1 LKPEDFEGRP
11 SFVQRHRRTTRVIL
25 ALSLGVGI
33 AGLATCALVQRYH
46 RGPASLEAA
55 GVQVYVVENEERAPR
70 RLGVVAARG
79 DVVLVSETLRVVI
92 AGGEREDAPLGA
104 VLEASLANGEGL
116 TRGATLTPVVT
127 DGTTNY
133 PVEFES
139 FRLVERGPEGQRLAM
154 RLEGKATVGRTEVR
168 VFLEYRLSDDRHA
181 LMIATQLVSE
191 DEVELSAGLVVRWGG
206 HTPFVPGHGLVVS
219 SLVTAAPVIGA
230 DMRAA
235 DGITG
240 AAVFAQGQNVV
251 IQVETEQHGDSVELD
266 QTLVSVAPRALVPDA
281 PQRQGFGLAL
291 SSYGFSD
298 AVRRVGWLEGR
309 HFPEASVV
317 VPGAPTGTHVRLE
330 RRSGPVLLDAYVDA
344 RGVATL
350 PLLGDLA
357 VGDAFVVRAEAY
369 GYLPSA
375 TREVVAGE
383 RVRLII
389 PKGGQVWVRLGDLSG
404 TPMPARIRILGRE
417 GTATPALGPDYFA
430 SGAGEAVVTATGEAV
445 IPLPPGAYRVIV
457 SHGPE
462 WSVAVSDVVVT
473 EGTRPEI
480 DARIEHVV
488 PPHGWVACDFHVHQS
503 PSDDSE
509 VPIEDRVATL
519 AAEGIGFAVP
529 TDHNHVTDYAPAIVA
544 HSLPDF
550 GTVIGVEVT
559 TWDPNFG
566 HFNAFPFP
574 LNEALPRNGAPVFR
588 QRTPAELFAELHALG
603 PDVMVQVNHP
613 RLEPNIGYWDLT
625 GFDAA
630 TGQAAGGP
638 GGTYDA
644 GYDLLEVWNGY
655 DLSRPTFVERVF
667 QEWLAL
673 LETGV
678 RVVGT
683 GNSDSHLVRYY
694 WAGYPRTYVYA
705 PDGARDPA
713 TILTALRAGAGLR
726 DQRPVPRGEHRG
738 QAAGGPRG
746 GPGRRGAGG
755 RRRARPR
762 LHRRGGAAGL
772 RGAHAGHHAPHSA
785 RGAHDA
791 VRDGRSRRSAA
802 HRALPGPAA
811 RAGGARRAA
820 GGARALGHAHGRL
833 LGPPSGHPHGLHQP
847 HLRGRGRRRLAALV
861 PRHRRGRAAARP
873 RWLHRQRRHA
883 RRAGLRRR
891 RGSAVGSRRWRATR
905 ATCSA
910 CRSGCPERPAALA
923 RRSLPARA
931 RAAGGTGARRTARRP
946 RRPPAGRPRWCAGA
960 RRRAAESSLRT
971 WP

>member
-1 LKPEDFEGRP
+1 LTPEDFEGRP
-11 SFVQRHRRTTRVIL
+11 SFVQRHRLTTRVIL
-25 ALSLGVGI
+25 ALALGVAM
-33 AGLATCALVQRYH
+33 AGLATCALVQRYY
-46 RGPASLEAA
+46 RGPARLEAA
-55 GVQVYVVENEERAPR
+55 GVQAYVVENEERAPR

-79 DVVLVSETLRVVI
+79 DVVLVSDTLRVVI

-127 DGTTNY
+127 DGARDY
-133 PVEFES
+133 PVEFEA
-139 FRLVERGPEGQRLAM
+139 FRLVERGPEGRRLAM
-154 RLEGKATVGRTEVR
+154 RLEGTATVGGAEVR

-181 LMIATQLVSE
+181 LMIATHLASD
-191 DEVELSAGLVVRWGG
+191 DEVRLAAGLVVRWGG
-206 HTPFVPGHGLVVS
+206 HAPLVPGHGLVVS
-219 SLVTAAPVIGA
+219 SLVTTAPVIGA

-240 AAVFAQGQNVV
+240 AAVFAQGEQVV
-251 IQVETEQHGDSVELD
+251 IQADTEQHGGSVELD
-266 QTLVSVAPRALVPDA
+266 QTLVSVVPQLLGPSA

-291 SSYGFSD
+291 SSYGLSD

-350 PLLGDLA
+350 PLLGELA
-357 VGDAFVVRAEAY
+357 PGDAFVVRAEAY
-369 GYLPSA
+369 GYLPSP

-389 PKGGQVWVRLGDLSG
+389 PKGGQVWVRLADLSG
-404 TPMPARIRILGRE
+404 TPMPARIRILGRD

-430 SGAGEAVVTATGEAV
+430 SGAGEAVVTASGEAV
-445 IPLPPGAYRVIV
+445 IPLPPGNYRVIV

-462 WSVAVSDVVVT
+462 WSAAVSDIVVT
-473 EGTRPEI
+473 EGTRPEV

-488 PPHGWVACDFHVHQS
+488 PPRGWVACDFHVHQS

-529 TDHNHVTDYAPAIVA
+529 TDHNHVTDYGPAIET
-544 HSLPDF
+544 HGLTDF
-550 GTVIGVEVT
+550 GTVVGVEVT

-574 LNEALPRNGAPVFR
+574 LNDTVPRNGAPAFV

-603 PDVMVQVNHP
+603 PDVLVQVNHP

-630 TGQAAGGP
+630 TGQATGGP
-638 GGTYDA
+638 GGTFDA
-644 GYDLLEVWNGY
+644 GYDLVEVWNGY
-655 DLSRPTFVERVF
+655 DLSRPTHVERVF
-667 QEWLAL
+667 QDWLAL

-705 PDGARDPA
+705 PDGVSDPA
-713 TILTALRAGAGLR
+713 TVLAALRAGRVFVTSGPFLEVSVAGSLPGDRVVAQGGEVLVDVVVRAPAYIDVEELQVFVGRTLVTTLPIRHAAPVLEPGTVAPGVAPPIVRYQGQLR
-726 DQRPVPRGEHRG
+726 VPVDRDAPLVVRVRSDTSMDDFL
-738 QAAGGPRG
+738 
-746 GPGRRGAGG
+746 GRRAVFPMAFTNPIFVDADGDGSLRWFPVVDAGVPLASRTDSGSVSPDDAASAAEDAGAAPASSDGAVTGDAQASEGGAGE
-755 RRRARPR
+755 
-762 LHRRGGAAGL
+762 L
-772 RGAHAGHHAPHSA
+772 
-785 RGAHDA
+785 
-791 VRDGRSRRSAA
+791 
-802 HRALPGPAA
+802 
-811 RAGGARRAA
+811 
-820 GGARALGHAHGRL
+820 
-833 LGPPSGHPHGLHQP
+833 
-847 HLRGRGRRRLAALV
+847 
-861 PRHRRGRAAARP
+861 
-873 RWLHRQRRHA
+873 
-883 RRAGLRRR
+883 
-891 RGSAVGSRRWRATR
+891 
-905 ATCSA
+905 
-910 CRSGCPERPAALA
+910 
-923 RRSLPARA
+923 
-931 RAAGGTGARRTARRP
+931 
-946 RRPPAGRPRWCAGA
+946 
-960 RRRAAESSLRT
+960 
-971 WP
+971 